1 MDFSLV
7 QEMLEEIDTGAPDEF
22 LKKLTELRSN
32 GLTKKDVLEFVD
44 ANMSAYLVDDIVSD
58 RPDGWE
64 AIGVDPKRYVSTWL
78 DNFGDGYF
86 SEYPLS
92 ALPSRVSL
100 KELIDFYTVEE
111 LEDRIESFDNF
122 IVEYKEAGGNTDDL
136 AQKIVEEYGY
146 DYDVSV
152 DILEHYLDLVVNGA
166 TDIDVGKVL
175 SSPRIR
181 AMEPNLKEYYYAS
194 LLNSGRFNEE
204 VLAKLRA

>member
-58 RPDGWE
+58 KPDDWE

-146 DYDVSV
+146 RGVSLAV
-152 DILEHYLDLVVNGA
+152 IEYYLDLVVSGA
-166 TDIDVGKVL
+166 TVIEIGKVL
-175 SSPRIR
+175 SLPRIR
-181 AMEPNLKEYYYAS
+181 AMEPNLKEYYYEN
-194 LLNSGRFNEE
+194 LLNSGRFNEKI
-204 VLAKLRA
+204 LAKLRV

>member
-58 RPDGWE
+58 KPDDWE

-78 DNFGDGYF
+78 DNFGDEYF

-146 DYDVSV
+146 RGVSLAV
-152 DILEHYLDLVVNGA
+152 IEYYLDLVVSGA
-166 TDIDVGKVL
+166 TVIEIGKVL
-175 SSPRIR
+175 SLPRIR
-181 AMEPNLKEYYYAS
+181 AMEPNLKEYYYEN
-194 LLNSGRFNEE
+194 LLNSGRFNEKI
-204 VLAKLRA
+204 LAKLRV